1 MTSKPTAEQ
10 SHSLIRQIM
19 KEQGAT
25 FPSLAKDLNFRHE
38 KLASAVKCS
47 TGVTP
52 STINMRKGVA
62 TALGLD
68 PAEVWSP
75 EYLEYSGRKT
85 YETGPYAVPSASKL
99 KPAAWEKLP
108 PRMRVRALC
117 KDKGIDLGV
126 LQEKFGVTYRVLTA
140 AIYGTKTA
148 DALRQKIADE
158 LGRPIEDIWPDIYC
172 PKVVPVEIVAQTVE
186 ARSEMDAFYGFG
198 NIMA

>member
-10 SHSLIRQIM
+10 SHNLIRQIM
-19 KEQGAT
+19 REQGAT
-25 FPSLAKDLNFRHE
+25 YPSLAKDLDFRHE

-52 STINMRKGVA
+52 ATIKMRKKVA
-62 TALGLD
+62 VALGLD
-68 PAEVWSP
+68 PYEVWSP

-117 KDKGIDLGV
+117 KDKGFDLGY

-158 LGRPIEDIWPDIYC
+158 VETPIEEIWPDIYS
-172 PKVVPVEIVAQTVE
+172 PKVVPAEAVAQTVE
-186 ARSEMDAFYGFG
+186 SCSDMDAFYGFG